1 MNAAANAMKPL
12 IAAILAAGLC
22 SAQAAP
28 TVSVPTSKQLSHLCD
43 GCAWVKQVR
52 TETRKGSGSGV
63 GAVGGAVI
71 GGLLGN
77 QVGGGTGKKI
87 ATVGGAVAGGYA
99 GNEVEKNAKKRTVW
113 IVQLVN
119 RDGSQ
124 RSVELGADPQLRAGD
139 RVREKDGQ
147 LSRT

>member
-1 MNAAANAMKPL
+1 MKSL
-12 IAAILAAGLC
+12 IAAALAAVLC
-22 SAQAAP
+22 TAQANPA
-28 TVSVPTSKQLSHLCD
+28 TSVPTPKQLSRLCD

-52 TETRKGSGSGV
+52 TESRKGSGSGV
-63 GAVGGAVI
+63 GAVGGAVV

-77 QVGGGTGKKI
+77 QVGGGTGKKL

-99 GNEVEKNAKKRTVW
+99 GNEVEKNVKKRTVW

-119 RDGSQ
+119 RDGSS
-124 RSVELGADPQLRAGD
+124 RSVELGVDPQLRAGD
-139 RVREKDGQ
+139 TVREKDGR